1 MKKLILFPATLVFLV
16 GCNHSNKETK
26 DKENTRIM
34 LRADTLNVVKL
45 TDTLVIYEN
54 ACRGCAY
61 EQSTRFDINDSLG
74 VVKLLDIIT
83 TDNNPP
89 DVDGGSVSKELIL
102 MPQKTGTT
110 TFKLYKFLNQDVT
123 ATDST
128 RFTLYQVEVKN

>member
-1 MKKLILFPATLVFLV
+1 MKKLIVLPATLVFLIC
-16 GCNHSNKETK
+16 CNNANKEK
-26 DKENTRIM
+26 NDKENTRII
-34 LRADTLNVVKL
+34 LRSDTLNVVKL

-61 EQSTRFDINDSLG
+61 EQSTHFDINDSLG
-74 VVKLLDIIT
+74 VVKLLDVIT

-89 DVDGGSVSKELIL
+89 DVDGGNVSKELIL
-102 MPQKTGTT
+102 MPQKIGTT
-110 TFKLYKFLNQDVT
+110 AFKMYKFMNQQVT

>member
-1 MKKLILFPATLVFLV
+1 MKKLIMLPAALVFLIS
-16 GCNHSNKETK
+16 CNQSNKEKK
-26 DKENTRIM
+26 DKEDTRIM

-74 VVKLLDIIT
+74 VVKLFDIIT

-102 MPQKTGTT
+102 TPQKTGTT
-110 TFKLYKFLNQDVT
+110 AFKLYKFLNQDVT
-123 ATDST
+123 ATDSS
-128 RFTLYQVEVKN
+128 RYTLYQLEVQN